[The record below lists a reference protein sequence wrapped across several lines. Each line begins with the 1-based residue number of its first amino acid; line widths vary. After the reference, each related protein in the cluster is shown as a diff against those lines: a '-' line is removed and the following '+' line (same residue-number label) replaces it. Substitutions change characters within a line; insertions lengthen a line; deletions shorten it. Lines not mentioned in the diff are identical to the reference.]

1 MEASGHRPIIMSAPS
16 FDPPAERSVTISDIL
31 YFFRRQWLTIGGTAA
46 AAGLITSVFLLTRPP
61 VYVASATLVVVPL
74 AFKSELSASALPVQ
88 GYQRLLESDA
98 VVAGTASRLRAGGAL
113 DDDGDLRL
121 GPNLETRI
129 FVSRRAEETT
139 LAPVIEAVGYADT
152 PEHAALMVNTW
163 VDVFLDQISL
173 LFNDGLSPTLDLIES
188 QYQKERHQLQ
198 TLEDRLIQVTDEQEQ
213 RINSAMRTW
222 DRRIGEANNETKD
235 LLASYNTDTRR
246 LMVEAAG
253 AEGLEVLHA
262 DGGGGDDALARQL
275 SQILSLRT
283 ELAQTARLNVLER
296 AITDDSLW
304 QVMISRPVGTG
315 DLEPALNQTLRDE
328 QVNPVYDELT
338 LRLSALEMD
347 RPSLS
352 AAERQKFQAFTAALE
367 AVQSERNTGLLKLI
381 SDRTLAIENMERQR
395 ALEVEALRR
404 ERDLVTNRL
413 RRDISSQSDLY
424 RKLAANYNEVTLAKA
439 EQSGLDVRMGA
450 PAVAPRRQERQIAL
464 KGLVAAVL
472 GGIFG
477 LLGAGVR
484 EWAGSVRPSPTGVA
498 RA

>member
-1 MEASGHRPIIMSAPS
+1 
-16 FDPPAERSVTISDIL
+16 
-31 YFFRRQWLTIGGTAA
+31 
-46 AAGLITSVFLLTRPP
+46 
-61 VYVASATLVVVPL
+61 
-74 AFKSELSASALPVQ
+74 
-88 GYQRLLESDA
+88 
-98 VVAGTASRLRAGGAL
+98 
-113 DDDGDLRL
+113 
-121 GPNLETRI
+121 
-129 FVSRRAEETT
+129 
-139 LAPVIEAVGYADT
+139 
-152 PEHAALMVNTW
+152 
-163 VDVFLDQISL
+163 
-173 LFNDGLSPTLDLIES
+173 
-188 QYQKERHQLQ
+188 
-198 TLEDRLIQVTDEQEQ
+198 
-213 RINSAMRTW
+213 
-222 DRRIGEANNETKD
+222 
-235 LLASYNTDTRR
+235 
-246 LMVEAAG
+246 
-253 AEGLEVLHA
+253 
-262 DGGGGDDALARQL
+262 
-275 SQILSLRT
+275 
-283 ELAQTARLNVLER
+283 
-296 AITDDSLW
+296 
-304 QVMISRPVGTG
+304 VGTG

-381 SDRTLAIENMERQR
+381 SDRMLAVEDMERQR

-424 RKLAANYNEVTLAKA
+424 RKLADNYNEVTLAKA